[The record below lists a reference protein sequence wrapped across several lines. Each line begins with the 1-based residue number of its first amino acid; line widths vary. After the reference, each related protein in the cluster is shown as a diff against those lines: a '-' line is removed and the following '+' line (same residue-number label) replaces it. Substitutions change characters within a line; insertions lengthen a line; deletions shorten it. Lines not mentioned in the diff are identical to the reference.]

1 MTHTF
6 ESPADLEL
14 AHYGVKGMR
23 WGVRKDRERVYRER
37 AKNSKSKA
45 SDFEKASK
53 DFRKS
58 ARTTNANSPK
68 KRRLDERADSIADS
82 QAKKHRKAEAKNT
95 KRADTE
101 AFWKKDASSETVK
114 GLKAE
119 RERIK
124 SGMVKRAILY
134 TAVPVATNALGF
146 TPAQTLAVTGMVGFT
161 DTLLNS
167 NKTKIALK
175 DLPTKGQEKREYKRA
190 GRQALGGVYGGAVGT
205 AIVGGFELKANTKR
219 IHMAEL
225 REAERKWKQHY
236 G

>member
-23 WGVRKDRERVYRER
+23 WGIRKDRERVYRER

-58 ARTTNANSPK
+58 TRTTNANSPK
-68 KRRLDERADSIADS
+68 KRRLDERAASIADS
-82 QAKKHRKAEAKNT
+82 QAKNT

-146 TPAQTLAVTGMVGFT
+146 TPAQTLLAIGMVGFT

-190 GRQALGGVYGGAVGT
+190 GRQALGGVYGGALGT
-205 AIVGGFELKANTKR
+205 AVVGGFELKANTKR

-225 REAERKWKQHY
+225 REAEQKWKQRY